1 MSASLDKLED
11 LYSDILALVRRQVT
25 AYSEQDELDEKS
37 IRNLETCDKIVRAA
51 LERYESKKPKSPFE
65 VVGTDELM
73 KDFE

>member
-51 LERYESKKPKSPFE
+51 LERYENKKPKSPFE
-65 VVGTDELM
+65 VAATEDLAKG
-73 KDFE
+73 FE